1 MDAIHTAN
9 KFDEISKRFEKL
21 EAENKVL
28 KDEIN
33 SLKKII
39 GTKLDTEKIVKE
51 KIFVNHKKHI
61 IYISQQFTPPV
72 NLSLCI
78 KNIVISRE
86 QLLACIKQ
94 FESGICNI
102 LESIIDDNFPI
113 ISMSFSKKN
122 YLYSYDG
129 TWEKINESNITE
141 FIKKI
146 IIGPVFIEFTKWQG
160 DNKNLI
166 TSDTAC
172 IDPNVYHKILMLI
185 MNTPQTTLSELKKH
199 MISKIRCIN

>member
-39 GTKLDTEKIVKE
+39 GSKMDTDKIVNE
-51 KIFVNHKKHI
+51 KIFVNHKKHCK
-61 IYISQQFTPPV
+61 YISGQFTPPV
-72 NLSLCI
+72 KLSLCI

-86 QLLACIKQ
+86 QLLTCIKQ
-94 FESGICNI
+94 FDCGICNI

-129 TWEKINESNITE
+129 TWEKMNESNITD
-141 FIKKI
+141 FIKSI
-146 IIGPVFIEFTKWQG
+146 IIGPVFTEFTKWQSDKQKMSV
-160 DNKNLI
+160 DN
-166 TSDTAC
+166 DT
-172 IDPNVYHKILMLI
+172 YHKILMLI
-185 MNTPQTTLSELKKH
+185 MNTPHNNLSELKKH

>member
-9 KFDEISKRFEKL
+9 KFDEISKRFDKL

-61 IYISQQFTPPV
+61 VYISQQFTPPV

-78 KNIVISRE
+78 KKIVISRE
-86 QLLACIKQ
+86 QLLICIKQ

-129 TWEKINESNITE
+129 TWEKINESNITD

-146 IIGPVFIEFTKWQG
+146 IIGPVFTEFTKWQG
-160 DNKNLI
+160 DNQG
-166 TSDTAC
+166 TSVDHDT
-172 IDPNVYHKILMLI
+172 YHKILMLI
-185 MNTPQTTLSELKKH
+185 MNTPQNTLSELKKH

>member
-160 DNKNLI
+160 DNQG
-166 TSDTAC
+166 TSVDHDT
-172 IDPNVYHKILMLI
+172 YHKILLLI
-185 MNTPQTTLSELKKH
+185 MNTPQNMLSELKKH
-199 MISKIRCIN
+199 MITKIRCIN

>member
-39 GTKLDTEKIVKE
+39 GSKMDTDKIVKE

-160 DNKNLI
+160 DNQG
-166 TSDTAC
+166 TSVDHDT
-172 IDPNVYHKILMLI
+172 YHKILLLI
-185 MNTPQTTLSELKKH
+185 MNTPQNMLSELKKH
-199 MISKIRCIN
+199 MITKIRCIN

>member
-39 GTKLDTEKIVKE
+39 GSKMDTDKIVKE

-78 KNIVISRE
+78 KNILISRE

-113 ISMSFSKKN
+113 VSMSFSKKN

-129 TWEKINESNITE
+129 TWEKINESNITD

-146 IIGPVFIEFTKWQG
+146 IIGPIFTEFTKWQG
-160 DNKNLI
+160 DNQE
-166 TSDTAC
+166 TSVDHDT
-172 IDPNVYHKILMLI
+172 YHKILLLL
-185 MNTPQTTLSELKKH
+185 MNTPQNMLSELKKH
-199 MISKIRCIN
+199 MITKIRCIN

>member
-61 IYISQQFTPPV
+61 NYISQNFTPPENV
-72 NLSLCI
+72 SLLPKI
-78 KNIVISRE
+78 ITISRE
-86 QLLACIKQ
+86 QLKNCIEN

-102 LESIIDDNFPI
+102 LESIIDEKFPI
-113 ISMSFSKKN
+113 VSMSFTKKT
-122 YLYSYDG
+122 YLYSYDNNEW
-129 TWEKINESNITE
+129 TKINESDILDL
-141 FIKKI
+141 IKKI
-146 IIGPVFIEFTKWQG
+146 IIGPVFTEFTKWQS
-160 DNKNLI
+160 DNQEM
-166 TSDTAC
+166 SVDHDT
-172 IDPNVYHKILMLI
+172 YHKTLMSI
-185 MNTPQTTLSELKKH
+185 MNTSQNMLSSFKKH
-199 MISKIRCIN
+199 MISKINCMN

>member
-61 IYISQQFTPPV
+61 NYISQKFTPPENV
-72 NLSLCI
+72 SLLPKI
-78 KNIVISRE
+78 ITISRDE
-86 QLLACIKQ
+86 LKKCIEN
-94 FESGICNI
+94 FDSGICNI
-102 LESIIDDNFPI
+102 LDSIIDEKFPI
-113 ISMSFSKKN
+113 VSMSFTKKS
-122 YLYSYDG
+122 YLYSYDNNE
-129 TWEKINESNITE
+129 WKKINESDILDL
-141 FIKKI
+141 IKKI
-146 IIGPVFIEFTKWQG
+146 IIGPVFTEFTKWQA
-160 DNKNLI
+160 DNKEMSI
-166 TSDTAC
+166 DHDT
-172 IDPNVYHKILMLI
+172 YHKTLMSI
-185 MNTPQTTLSELKKH
+185 MNTPQNMLLSFKKH
-199 MISKIRCIN
+199 MISKINCMN